1 MVVQR
6 TRREACGLLPFRVA
20 MGFRLF
26 LGVAGPALAE
36 EFVAVGPAAP
46 SLARL
51 SIGEW
56 IACGVAAVP
65 QLRSESLK
73 NFVPDTLSV
82 AESPVSVS

>member
-6 TRREACGLLPFRVA
+6 TRREACGLLPFRA
-20 MGFRLF
+20 AIGFRLF
-26 LGVAGPALAE
+26 LGIAGPALAE
-36 EFVAVGPAAP
+36 EFAAVGAAAP
-46 SLARL
+46 SLATCRL
-51 SIGEW
+51 
-56 IACGVAAVP
+56 ANQYTCGAATVP